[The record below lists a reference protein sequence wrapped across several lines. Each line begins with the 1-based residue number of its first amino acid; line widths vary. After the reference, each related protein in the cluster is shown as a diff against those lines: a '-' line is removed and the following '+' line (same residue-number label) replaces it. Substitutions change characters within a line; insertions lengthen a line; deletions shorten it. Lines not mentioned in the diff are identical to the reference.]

1 MGDYQNE
8 INSMLHNQNYLMS
21 GVNTVYPSFSLGNLV
36 NKERKAQLNIINDY
50 DKEKQD
56 IKTAYYY
63 NWLYHASFSP
73 LWKSRIAKYNGYVD
87 EENKLIVFDEEIDI
101 QNFYDEYGYE
111 PDEQSEDVEN
121 KTIKDIKKQRTWLSF
136 YNQHKNSGIIEIEED
151 ILTDIDKVA
160 YKF

>member
-1 MGDYQNE
+1 M
-8 INSMLHNQNYLMS
+8 
-21 GVNTVYPSFSLGNLV
+21 P
-36 NKERKAQLNIINDY
+36 NI
-50 DKEKQD
+50 
-56 IKTAYYY
+56 
-63 NWLYHASFSP
+63 
-73 LWKSRIAKYNGYVD
+73 
-87 EENKLIVFDEEIDI
+87 IDI